1 MEVSPDED
9 ELDEL
14 DESDDEEGD
23 QQYIEVS
30 SPINYT
36 VRLLPPLMCIYLLQ
50 NSIAPTFTVSVTKP
64 SVSYIEVI
72 TLQSLNCLFLQ
83 L

>member
-14 DESDDEEGD
+14 DESDDEEGEK
-23 QQYIEVS
+23 YIEVS

-36 VRLLPPLMCIYLLQ
+36 VRLLPPLMCIIPFAELDCT
-50 NSIAPTFTVSVTKP
+50 NIHCICDK
-64 SVSYIEVI
+64 
-72 TLQSLNCLFLQ
+72 TLCKLH
-83 L
+83 